1 MSRGKTKNLRVKL
14 KIFLVQEKSRC
25 INGWT
30 LSHFTAKREKRGP
43 GLAREKPPDQG
54 PGEGR
59 LAFAEGG
66 KIDRK
71 IYFFLL

>member
-1 MSRGKTKNLRVKL
+1 M
-14 KIFLVQEKSRC
+14 
-25 INGWT
+25 
-30 LSHFTAKREKRGP
+30 GP
-43 GLAREKPPDQG
+43 GLAREEPPDQG

-66 KIDRK
+66 KIGRK